1 MSRRR
6 RPRDGGRWAAWT
18 GARRP
23 SRGLVVASDCAAFS
37 DTHGAALSFPLN
49 RLWSVA
55 QRAFPG
61 SWVEALLVLGRR
73 PRVHL
78 APAVVLA
85 AVIRPGAL
93 RRRAFVGCT
102 RTHTHTPHPEPPP
115 MATYTETDDASHR
128 ARVAARG
135 LGACVR
141 ARAHKPEQTLSLQ
154 GSRYVDLSAFP
165 AVFRRPGRWAKRC
178 GRRPI
183 DLNPPNL
190 KRSTPG
196 RVYR

>member
-1 MSRRR
+1 
-6 RPRDGGRWAAWT
+6 
-18 GARRP
+18 
-23 SRGLVVASDCAAFS
+23 
-37 DTHGAALSFPLN
+37 
-49 RLWSVA
+49 
-55 QRAFPG
+55 
-61 SWVEALLVLGRR
+61 
-73 PRVHL
+73 
-78 APAVVLA
+78 
-85 AVIRPGAL
+85 
-93 RRRAFVGCT
+93 
-102 RTHTHTPHPEPPP
+102 

-196 RVYR
+196 RVYRECESEKVGFIPRGWNLFFSGTGTADFHPEVLEKARPISPLAEIRQNNSRKNCGKDLNSTLWFAPFYCLCVRPQSRDY

>member
-1 MSRRR
+1 
-6 RPRDGGRWAAWT
+6 
-18 GARRP
+18 
-23 SRGLVVASDCAAFS
+23 
-37 DTHGAALSFPLN
+37 
-49 RLWSVA
+49 
-55 QRAFPG
+55 
-61 SWVEALLVLGRR
+61 
-73 PRVHL
+73 
-78 APAVVLA
+78 
-85 AVIRPGAL
+85 
-93 RRRAFVGCT
+93 
-102 RTHTHTPHPEPPP
+102 

-190 KRSTPG
+190 KRSKRG
-196 RVYR
+196 ALRNSWIGL